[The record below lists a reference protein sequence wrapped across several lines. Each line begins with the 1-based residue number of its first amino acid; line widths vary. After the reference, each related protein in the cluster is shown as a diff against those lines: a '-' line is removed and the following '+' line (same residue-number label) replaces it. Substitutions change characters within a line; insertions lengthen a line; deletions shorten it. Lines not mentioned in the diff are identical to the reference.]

1 MLKIVFIITLLYFL
15 FRNRID
21 IYLIF
26 FLSNVLYGSHVIYG
40 QVWLPPYINIVQINA
55 EIILSIVFIGACIF
69 TFIVD
74 RKQKHVILQDNKIPY
89 IPKIWIDIT
98 FLVTWTLF
106 VFIIYYSITTG
117 SMDKKNLKSLSYA
130 YFFFQYLSG
139 VSFIF
144 TWTLERKINKVL
156 GTLPI
161 VFLLFTGARAY
172 AVLSFLSVIFIRLY
186 NKKIFSRDV
195 LKKGIFVVVI
205 PLATVLSRYWSQ
217 LMMIKPSNQLSYLFI
232 IFGSYEWGQISW
244 NLNATTDASY
254 TSAHSYYAVIFGSLP
269 LLHRFIDFGERSF
282 SHHIN
287 VIAYEQLNID
297 SYGVGGTFWGES
309 YVLGGFIGV
318 FIHLLIILL
327 IIRFFNKKILYNN
340 SPIYPIYAIALL
352 FFSFY
357 APRNDIQNLIAT
369 LFNLIIFSS
378 FYFLTYQFIPKHK
391 KIIKIKGHD

>member
-26 FLSNVLYGSHVIYG
+26 YLSNVLYGSHVIYG
-40 QVWLPPYINIVQINA
+40 QVWVPPYSRLVQINA
-55 EIILSIVFIGACIF
+55 EIILSIVFIGMIIF
-69 TFIVD
+69 TIIVDIID
-74 RKQKHVILQDNKIPY
+74 RKQQYGALKNNKIPY
-89 IPKIWIDIT
+89 IPKIWIQIT
-98 FLVTWTLF
+98 LLVTWTLF
-106 VFIIYYSITTG
+106 IIIILYAIMAG
-117 SMDKKNLKSLSYA
+117 SMGKKTLKSLSYA

-186 NKKIFSRDV
+186 NKKIFSREA

-205 PLATVLSRYWSQ
+205 PLAAVLSRYWSQ
-217 LMMIKPSNQLSYLFI
+217 IMMIKPGNLLSYLFI
-232 IFGSYEWGQISW
+232 IFGSYEWGQTSW
-244 NLNATTDASY
+244 NLNAATDASY
-254 TSAHSYYAVIFGSLP
+254 TSSHSYFSVIFGSLP
-269 LLHRFIDFGERSF
+269 ILHRFIDFGERSF
-282 SHHIN
+282 SHIVN
-287 VIAYEQLNID
+287 VELNPGGFG
-297 SYGVGGTFWGES
+297 YGLAGTLWGES

-318 FIHLLIILL
+318 FIHFLIVFL
-327 IIRFFNKKILYNN
+327 IIRFFNKNLLYNY
-340 SPIYPIYAIALL
+340 SPIYPIYAIPLL

-369 LFNLIIFSS
+369 IFNFYIFST
-378 FYFLTYQFIPKHK
+378 FYFLIYQFIPKHK
-391 KIIKIKGHD
+391 KLIKN